1 MIQCPK
7 GLTSRQAMCYNKV
20 SNERKVDTMKNW
32 EEMTRLEKLAA
43 ICREEGLFDEE
54 EEEEEGEE
62 EE

>member
-1 MIQCPK
+1 M
-7 GLTSRQAMCYNKV
+7 
-20 SNERKVDTMKNW
+20 MKEW